1 MPDQSHK
8 GIHGADPSRETI
20 LSGISRQTTPR
31 SSSVPVLG
39 EPDDATLVAGAVHGD
54 QHAWEKIVDRYLP
67 LVNAIARSYGLPAA
81 DREDAVQTV
90 WLKLNQHLPHLH
102 SPEYLRHW
110 LRRVT
115 RDTCARQR
123 HSRVGH
129 HPVDPHLLAETALL
143 HHDPETEYLRKER
156 HEELH
161 RAVGRLTDPV
171 DRRAAQYYLGREVP
185 PVEDPPCPRTAANRR
200 RRLLRRLRRLLEEP

>member
-90 WLKLNQHLPHLH
+90 WLKLNQHLHTCTRPSTCGTGYVA
-102 SPEYLRHW
+102 SPVTPVPANATHGSVITWSIRTCSPKPLCSTTT
-110 LRRVT
+110 RR
-115 RDTCARQR
+115 RSICARKGTR
-123 HSRVGH
+123 SCIVRS
-129 HPVDPHLLAETALL
+129 VD
-143 HHDPETEYLRKER
+143 
-156 HEELH
+156 
-161 RAVGRLTDPV
+161 
-171 DRRAAQYYLGREVP
+171 
-185 PVEDPPCPRTAANRR
+185 
-200 RRLLRRLRRLLEEP
+200 

>member
-1 MPDQSHK
+1 MPDQSHE
-8 GIHGADPSRETI
+8 GIHGSDPSGKTI
-20 LSGISRQTTPR
+20 LSGLSQQKTPH
-31 SSSVPVLG
+31 SSSAPALG
-39 EPDDATLVAGAVHGD
+39 DTGDASLVARAVHGD
-54 QHAWEKIVDRYLP
+54 QHAWEEIVDRYLP
-67 LVNAIARSYGLPAA
+67 LVNAIARSYGLPAT

-90 WLKLNQHLPHLH
+90 WLTLNQHLPRLH

-115 RDTCARQR
+115 RDACARQR
-123 HSRVGH
+123 RSRLRH
-129 HPVDPHLLAETALL
+129 HPVDPHLLAEIALFQN
-143 HHDPETEYLRKER
+143 DPEAEYLRKER

-161 RAVGRLTDPV
+161 RAVGLLTDPL

-185 PVEDPPCPRTAANRR
+185 PAEDPPCPRTAANRR

>member
-1 MPDQSHK
+1 
-8 GIHGADPSRETI
+8 
-20 LSGISRQTTPR
+20 
-31 SSSVPVLG
+31 
-39 EPDDATLVAGAVHGD
+39 
-54 QHAWEKIVDRYLP
+54 
-67 LVNAIARSYGLPAA
+67 
-81 DREDAVQTV
+81 
-90 WLKLNQHLPHLH
+90 
-102 SPEYLRHW
+102 LRHW

-129 HPVDPHLLAETALL
+129 HLVDPHLLAETALL

-171 DRRAAQYYLGREVP
+171 DRRAAQYYLGRDVS
-185 PVEDPPCPRTAANRR
+185 PVEDPGCDKTAPDRSAAATAVLPPCVLSTGVTTMPSWHHSPSRR
-200 RRLLRRLRRLLEEP
+200 FLRQGSRVRVTVSFSATFVSIWKA

>member
-1 MPDQSHK
+1 M
-8 GIHGADPSRETI
+8 
-20 LSGISRQTTPR
+20 
-31 SSSVPVLG
+31 
-39 EPDDATLVAGAVHGD
+39 HGD
-54 QHAWEKIVDRYLP
+54 QHAWEEIVDRYLP

-90 WLKLNQHLPHLH
+90 WLKLNQHLPRLH

-115 RDTCARQR
+115 RDACSRQR
-123 HSRVGH
+123 RSRLRH
-129 HPVDPHLLAETALL
+129 HPVDPHLLAETTPFP
-143 HHDPETEYLRKER
+143 HDPEAEYLRKET

-161 RAVGRLTDPV
+161 RAVDLLTDPL
-171 DRRAAQYYLGREVP
+171 DRRAAQYYLGRGTP